1 MNRVKT
7 FKLFI
12 LILAGAI
19 ALSFYTFVVVSPVNA
34 GEKYDL
40 VFWHAKAGHRG
51 KVWAK
56 MVDEFNKIHPDIQ
69 VTATYQGGYTV
80 TLQKITTAI
89 AAGATPDASEIPERY
104 GIPQFAES
112 GKLLELGRFITKK
125 DKADFFQG
133 GLQRCTYKGRL
144 YALPNSVSN
153 SLLYYNADM
162 FKEVGLDPD
171 RPPKTW
177 EELVAYAKKLTRDM
191 DGDGKIDKWG
201 LGTHTTTNYFLYAL
215 ILQNGGRLF
224 DSEGNP
230 AFTSQEAVEACQFWS
245 DLVHKYK
252 VMPPLTH
259 KATNKLFAA
268 GTTAMMYQS
277 TGFLEKIGK
286 QIGDRF
292 DVRVAFLPKNKQY
305 GTGLGGTV
313 IGMFKSNPKREAAT
327 LEFVK
332 WVTDTKWA
340 AYWSKN
346 TGYVATRKSSNE
358 LASYQKFLET
368 HPRYKVAVEQMEY
381 ALIMPATKA
390 DGIIYKPFS
399 KLAEKLEADPN
410 VDIKKALD
418 EIAELVRKG
427 AK

>member
-1 MNRVKT
+1 
-7 FKLFI
+7 
-12 LILAGAI
+12 
-19 ALSFYTFVVVSPVNA
+19 PNA
-34 GEKYDL
+34 
-40 VFWHAKAGHRG
+40 
-51 KVWAK
+51 
-56 MVDEFNKIHPDIQ
+56 
-69 VTATYQGGYTV
+69 
-80 TLQKITTAI
+80 
-89 AAGATPDASEIPERY
+89 
-104 GIPQFAES
+104 
-112 GKLLELGRFITKK
+112 
-125 DKADFFQG
+125 
-133 GLQRCTYKGRL
+133 
-144 YALPNSVSN
+144 VSN

-162 FKEVGLDPD
+162 FREVGLDPD

-259 KATNKLFAA
+259 KATNKLFIA

-277 TGFLEKIGK
+277 TGFLKKIGK
-286 QIGDRF
+286 KIGDRF

-305 GTGLGGTV
+305 GTGLGGTS
-313 IGMFKSNPKREAAT
+313 IGMFKSNPKRETAT
-327 LEFVK
+327 WEFVK
-332 WVTDTKWA
+332 WVTNTKWG
-340 AYWSKN
+340 AYWSEN
-346 TGYVATRKSSNE
+346 TGYVTTRKSSNE

-368 HPRYKVAVEQMEY
+368 HPRYKVAAEQMKY

-418 EIAELVRKG
+418 EIAELVRKR